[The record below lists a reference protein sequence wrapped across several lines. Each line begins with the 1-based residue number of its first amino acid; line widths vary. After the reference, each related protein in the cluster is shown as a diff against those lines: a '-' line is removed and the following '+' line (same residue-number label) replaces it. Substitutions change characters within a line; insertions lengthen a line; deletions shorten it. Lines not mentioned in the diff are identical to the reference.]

1 VNRAVGSVDPGA
13 AALSDRL
20 LDVAERSVAGSGGG
34 ASTRDDDNRRDDNV
48 RFAEKER
55 DTDFQLR
62 HGVQYPRSSSTFAG
76 SVVPCVMTQGINSDL
91 PGQIGCMVSQN
102 VYDTATGYPR
112 PRR

>member
-62 HGVQYPRSSSTFAG
+62 HGVQYFPVVLHV
-76 SVVPCVMTQGINSDL
+76 SVQAFLAQSPSAHAVEFPLRDALKKAWGL
-91 PGQIGCMVSQN
+91 HHRGPH
-102 VYDTATGYPR
+102 
-112 PRR
+112 